1 MNVATDP
8 WTTSAEC
15 DGSAREERSRLHLQL
30 AQKIHETKPKRL
42 VLKEAVIKNMTE
54 LHVCNHITLGS
65 MNARLYNFAATLFN
79 SEVMQDRIIIVNI
92 YQGN

>member
-1 MNVATDP
+1 
-8 WTTSAEC
+8 
-15 DGSAREERSRLHLQL
+15 
-30 AQKIHETKPKRL
+30 
-42 VLKEAVIKNMTE
+42 MTE